1 MTWPV
6 QLSVWEK
13 GDQSDQC
20 ATPRQSHQAMLGE
33 HIRSLLILVIL
44 VNIWKFCQRMTQFCS
59 VKCRLNH
66 TVLLILVDPS
76 DTTMYF
82 IDIRGCMCCMQ
93 ASASQRI
100 TKISFLTPV

>member
-20 ATPRQSHQAMLGE
+20 ATPRQSHQAMGE

-44 VNIWKFCQRMTQFCS
+44 VNME
-59 VKCRLNH
+59 
-66 TVLLILVDPS
+66 ILAIYQTLPLVPKSSIFSLD
-76 DTTMYF
+76 D
-82 IDIRGCMCCMQ
+82 
-93 ASASQRI
+93 
-100 TKISFLTPV
+100 

>member
-20 ATPRQSHQAMLGE
+20 ATPRQSHQAMGE

-44 VNIWKFCQRMTQFCS
+44 VNMEFCS

-66 TVLLILVDPS
+66 TLLLILVEPS
-76 DTTMYF
+76 DKIMYF
-82 IDIRGCMCCMQ
+82 IGIMGCRCCMQ

>member
-20 ATPRQSHQAMLGE
+20 ATPRQSHQAICE

-44 VNIWKFCQRMTQFCS
+44 VNMEILPNIILFCQVQTESHS
-59 VKCRLNH
+59 V
-66 TVLLILVDPS
+66 TDPS
-76 DTTMYF
+76 
-82 IDIRGCMCCMQ
+82 
-93 ASASQRI
+93 
-100 TKISFLTPV
+100 